1 MLDVDAI
8 QNNLGIS
15 KSLMDSFGVSS
26 MLEDVK
32 DIISQGQ
39 EDSEGGIFPPG
50 SDELLALINLLDVNV
65 PNSSDKFDYIV
76 VDTAPSGHTVRMLN
90 GPKFL
95 DTALGKLLKFKG
107 AVGNLMSK
115 FQALGDGSGGAQDGA
130 AAKWDLNKALD
141 LIDSTQ
147 AKINKFT
154 EAVSR
159 GEVGFVVVAIPTKL
173 SFEESRRVVS
183 DINAIND
190 GKSNVV
196 KHIVVNQV
204 LPDRLSSDEQA
215 SLNFFKRRANSHKV
229 KIEELE
235 RELEGSNVHVHKVPY
250 IDTEIIGAPG
260 LSYLGDQHLSS
271 DLLSASIFSP
281 LEGKSDD
288 ADTKV
293 LIFGGKGGVGKTTTS
308 SAVAVRLM
316 KMGHKVAVISTDPA
330 HSLGDALGVEL
341 NGEGVDLTS
350 YVYDSF
356 QGGSLTGYEID
367 TLAAVEEFKSLLK
380 GLTAPDAMKNAGVD
394 VGDLASIFDTLP
406 PGADEVIALAKVV
419 ELLRKGG
426 YDRIVLDTAPTGHTL
441 RMLTFPR
448 YVDNVIEKAIKITD
462 RVKDAAM
469 LVSSSLKE
477 EDIEKAKMKLLGYQL
492 KMFEL
497 DELFSDT
504 ENCQFCIVC
513 IPTDLAVK
521 ETVRLFKE
529 LKNGEVKV
537 AVENI
542 FVNQVAEQ
550 EEEKG
555 DNVVVDAE
563 VEGDDKGGGSSF
575 VRNIMKGQGRIL
587 NDFKAFGEEEHIDI
601 VRVDLLDEE
610 PKGEYGLR
618 ALWSYYEP

>member
-1 MLDVDAI
+1 MCVCSSLALLISSLPPSKNILVVSTDPAHSVHDCMDLPKPATPSVDLMPSNLVAPGSNLYIAELDVRTSPLNTLTVSSLNDMLDVDAI

-50 SDELLALINLLDVNV
+50 SDELLALINLLDVNVRCARQQHPTIRVVAVPPCVFVIHFTGPSLHSHSSHCYIIRTPLSPSLLYCCLVYVLLRQV

-293 LIFGGKGGVGKTTTS
+293 
-308 SAVAVRLM
+308 
-316 KMGHKVAVISTDPA
+316 
-330 HSLGDALGVEL
+330 
-341 NGEGVDLTS
+341 
-350 YVYDSF
+350 
-356 QGGSLTGYEID
+356 
-367 TLAAVEEFKSLLK
+367 
-380 GLTAPDAMKNAGVD
+380 
-394 VGDLASIFDTLP
+394 
-406 PGADEVIALAKVV
+406 
-419 ELLRKGG
+419 
-426 YDRIVLDTAPTGHTL
+426 
-441 RMLTFPR
+441 
-448 YVDNVIEKAIKITD
+448 
-462 RVKDAAM
+462 
-469 LVSSSLKE
+469 
-477 EDIEKAKMKLLGYQL
+477 
-492 KMFEL
+492 
-497 DELFSDT
+497 
-504 ENCQFCIVC
+504 
-513 IPTDLAVK
+513 
-521 ETVRLFKE
+521 
-529 LKNGEVKV
+529 
-537 AVENI
+537 
-542 FVNQVAEQ
+542 
-550 EEEKG
+550 
-555 DNVVVDAE
+555 
-563 VEGDDKGGGSSF
+563 
-575 VRNIMKGQGRIL
+575 
-587 NDFKAFGEEEHIDI
+587 
-601 VRVDLLDEE
+601 
-610 PKGEYGLR
+610 R
-618 ALWSYYEP
+618 A